1 MTPLN
6 GIEIE
11 VLRNALSAA
20 AADMDVTMWR
30 TSRSTIVREML
41 DYSTAIF
48 DADGFIVAQSAR
60 IPQHLNSMS
69 YCLRTLIEKF
79 IPIDDWHDGDV
90 VITNDPYCGGQHLPD
105 IVAFRPV
112 FHDGSRTAIVGTLCH
127 HLDVGGMSPGSY
139 AAAATEI
146 YQEGLR
152 IPPLKLYARGVRN
165 EALWAMIRQNV
176 RQPALMMGDLQSQV
190 ASLGVGAQ
198 AIERLAAKYTN
209 ERLLAACR
217 QLLDMSEAGM
227 RDCISRMPDGVYE
240 AEDFLDDDGIDQD
253 RKVRIHAKVVIA
265 GDRLTVDLSGSAPE
279 VGGPINATLGS
290 STSAIYFAVV
300 AAADQPI
307 AANAGCYRPVEIIAP
322 EGLIVSARHPAPVAH
337 RIAPCHTLL
346 NVLFAALSQA
356 IPDRMPAAS
365 YGVSYVCAFQ
375 TLITGGPRKVLVEIE
390 VGGCGAHPQGDGTS
404 AHSFGMHNNAAIPI
418 EMIESDTPITITEY
432 GLVPG
437 SGGKGRHR
445 GGLGLRRAWRID
457 SDAATFTA
465 QMDRFRV
472 RPFGLAGGGPGAA
485 GSLTLIRDA
494 NEQAL
499 HSKVANMRLLKGDII
514 RLETSG
520 GGGLGP
526 ASERSVVDVSRDAA
540 MGYAKP

>member
-1 MTPLN
+1 M
-6 GIEIE
+6 
-11 VLRNALSAA
+11 
-20 AADMDVTMWR
+20 
-30 TSRSTIVREML
+30 
-41 DYSTAIF
+41 
-48 DADGFIVAQSAR
+48 
-60 IPQHLNSMS
+60 
-69 YCLRTLIEKF
+69 
-79 IPIDDWHDGDV
+79 
-90 VITNDPYCGGQHLPD
+90 
-105 IVAFRPV
+105 
-112 FHDGSRTAIVGTLCH
+112 
-127 HLDVGGMSPGSY
+127 
-139 AAAATEI
+139 
-146 YQEGLR
+146 
-152 IPPLKLYARGVRN
+152 
-165 EALWAMIRQNV
+165 
-176 RQPALMMGDLQSQV
+176 
-190 ASLGVGAQ
+190 
-198 AIERLAAKYTN
+198 
-209 ERLLAACR
+209 
-217 QLLDMSEAGM
+217 
-227 RDCISRMPDGVYE
+227 
-240 AEDFLDDDGIDQD
+240 
-253 RKVRIHAKVVIA
+253 
-265 GDRLTVDLSGSAPE
+265 
-279 VGGPINATLGS
+279 
-290 STSAIYFAVV
+290 
-300 AAADQPI
+300 
-307 AANAGCYRPVEIIAP
+307 
-322 EGLIVSARHPAPVAH
+322 
-337 RIAPCHTLL
+337 L

-404 AHSFGMHNNAAIPI
+404 AHSFGMLNNAAIPI